1 MDSDFS
7 EYTNCAAEY
16 SKAYVA
22 EYDRERFLNATRLS
36 VLREVLGR
44 QTDYYIEY
52 DAVVEGEIYK
62 LQNKYTISDN
72 KQFENHMLISV
83 RDVTESTRERN
94 AKKKELSEARVMAE
108 AANRAKTTFLFNMSH
123 DIRTPINAITGYT
136 HLLEMNMD
144 NKEKMRN
151 YIEKIRYS
159 SDFLL
164 SLINNVLEMSRI
176 ESGKMELD
184 ETLWSVDQLNN
195 TISSVFDEQIRQ
207 KKLKFIS
214 KKNVTHPDIICDELK
229 LKQVYLNVIS
239 NAIKYTPEGGSI
251 TMELDELPCDR
262 QGFGLYRCV
271 VSDTGIGMSEEY
283 LSHIFEAFT
292 RENSSTESR
301 TVGSG
306 LGMAIV
312 KNLVDFMGG
321 RWCHLCPYG

>member
-1 MDSDFS
+1 
-7 EYTNCAAEY
+7 
-16 SKAYVA
+16 
-22 EYDRERFLNATRLS
+22 
-36 VLREVLGR
+36 
-44 QTDYYIEY
+44 
-52 DAVVEGEIYK
+52 
-62 LQNKYTISDN
+62 
-72 KQFENHMLISV
+72 
-83 RDVTESTRERN
+83 
-94 AKKKELSEARVMAE
+94 
-108 AANRAKTTFLFNMSH
+108 
-123 DIRTPINAITGYT
+123 
-136 HLLEMNMD
+136 
-144 NKEKMRN
+144 
-151 YIEKIRYS
+151 
-159 SDFLL
+159 
-164 SLINNVLEMSRI
+164 MSRI

-229 LKQVYLNVIS
+229 LKQVYLNIIS

-283 LSHIFEAFT
+283 LSHIFEEFT